1 MLGRFDRHILRQGAK
16 EGADMNQLVYNGK
29 TFYQKDIFSGNVH
42 IAMSLRSSSLEVN
55 TLSAEARDPDGV
67 FIGFARNTPLKWIYN
82 GAQRGIFY
90 LQEVERVGPNRYSLY
105 ATSAIGILTEGQHYG
120 GIYTGQT
127 AQEVIASICGTVPFS
142 IQNKYADVKLYGWL
156 PVATQRD
163 NLVQVLIAIGAW
175 IKTDLD
181 GVLRIE
187 SLWDGISGNINEDY
201 MLVGAKAPETAKITQ
216 VVVTEHQYVEGGEET
231 KLFEGTAQQGD
242 IITFNSPM
250 YELVADGF
258 SILESGANYAKVS
271 GGSGTLKGRAYIH
284 NTREVVRDVSEAAE
298 PNIKTVK
305 DATLVSLVNSTAV
318 AERLANYFQW
328 TETIQAPIVYQGEV
342 PGNRV
347 ATWHPYDKTGVTAC
361 LESVDI
367 NLSNTLKADETLLVG
382 FVPPK
387 PETGYI
393 TERAVLTGSG
403 RWKKPAGVT
412 RIEYVLIGPGQ
423 GGRAG
428 KKGEPGSATT
438 LSFSYS
444 LLGINTRYSGK
455 HPGEGGKGGE
465 GGAPGHGGKIYRGEM
480 DLSVIDELEYSCG
493 PGGTGAT
500 YDESNPE
507 AEGNEGS
514 ATTLGDISSDL
525 GSSSEFGYTDIIT
538 GEVYATTGLQGI
550 AGGDGAG
557 TTAEDRENS
566 SNDGFY
572 FTPSTGVTDEDGAFW
587 AGGTTKT
594 QGNTEPPKLTGDGDS
609 ISFNG
614 SLGDGYAGAEVS
626 YALGSGA
633 AAGAAGIDGTALGR
647 FTVSRNSSKTTIT
660 ARAYA
665 TNGLKGADAAIV
677 PKKALNGNGG
687 RGGYGGGGG
696 SSIGIAGTYSGSD
709 GSPVGSYN
717 LSSTTA
723 DPGEGGL
730 PSQGGEGGDGLII
743 LYYSV
748 PKETQNGPIMDRT
761 GRFILDKL
769 GRRFVV

>member
-1 MLGRFDRHILRQGAK
+1 MWNNKIRYLDHVFGEEDDIKKGNCYLVGTLLGDSLSINTLEFDVESDDSTLTQFKRNDPVIYEH
-16 EGADMNQLVYNGK
+16 NGK
-29 TFYQKDIFSGNVH
+29 QI
-42 IAMSLRSSSLEVN
+42 
-55 TLSAEARDPDGV
+55 
-67 FIGFARNTPLKWIYN
+67 
-82 GAQRGIFY
+82 GIFY
-90 LQEVERVGPNRYSLY
+90 VQNIERIGATTYSF
-105 ATSAIGILTEGQHYG
+105 SAVSALGILAEGKHYG

-127 AQEVIASICGTVPFS
+127 VAEILPGICGTVPYE
-142 IQNKYADVKLYGWL
+142 IKTNLTEIKLYGWL
-156 PVATQRD
+156 PIASPRD
-163 NLVQVLIAIGAW
+163 NLAQVLFSIGAV
-175 IKTDLD
+175 IKTDLG

-187 SLWDGISGNINEDY
+187 SLWDGISGELTQNQMYEGPSVKYDSA
-201 MLVGAKAPETAKITQ
+201 VTQ

-361 LESVDI
+361 LESADI

-393 TERAVLTGSG
+393 TERVVLTGSG
-403 RWKKPAGVT
+403 TWKKPAGVT

-557 TTAEDRENS
+557 TTAENRENS

-572 FTPSTGVTDEDGAFW
+572 FTPSAGVTDEDGTFW

-594 QGNTEPPKLTGDGDS
+594 QGNTEPPKLDGDGDS
-609 ISFNG
+609 ASFTG
-614 SLGDGYAGAEVS
+614 SLGDGYAGAQVS

-633 AAGAAGIDGTALGR
+633 AAGAAGQNGTALGR

>member
-1 MLGRFDRHILRQGAK
+1 MGDNKIRYLDHVFGEEDDIKKGNCYLVGTLLGDSLSINTLEFDVESDDSTLTQFKRNDPVIYEH
-16 EGADMNQLVYNGK
+16 NGK
-29 TFYQKDIFSGNVH
+29 QI
-42 IAMSLRSSSLEVN
+42 
-55 TLSAEARDPDGV
+55 
-67 FIGFARNTPLKWIYN
+67 
-82 GAQRGIFY
+82 GIFY
-90 LQEVERVGPNRYSLY
+90 VQNIERIGATTYSF
-105 ATSAIGILTEGQHYG
+105 SAVSALGILAEGKHYG

-127 AQEVIASICGTVPFS
+127 VAEILPDICGTVPYE
-142 IQNKYADVKLYGWL
+142 IKTNLTEIKLYGWL
-156 PVATQRD
+156 PIASPRD
-163 NLVQVLIAIGAW
+163 NLAQVLFAIGAV
-175 IKTDLD
+175 IKTDLG

-187 SLWDGISGNINEDY
+187 SLWDGISGELTQNQMYEGPSVKYNSA
-201 MLVGAKAPETAKITQ
+201 VTQ

-361 LESVDI
+361 LESADI

-393 TERAVLTGSG
+393 TERVVLTGSG

-465 GGAPGHGGKIYRGEM
+465 GGAAGHGGKIYRGEM

>member
-1 MLGRFDRHILRQGAK
+1 MWNNKIRYLDHVFGEEDDIKKGNCYLVGTLLGDSLSINTLEFDVESDDSTLTQFKRNDPVIYEH
-16 EGADMNQLVYNGK
+16 NGK
-29 TFYQKDIFSGNVH
+29 QI
-42 IAMSLRSSSLEVN
+42 
-55 TLSAEARDPDGV
+55 
-67 FIGFARNTPLKWIYN
+67 
-82 GAQRGIFY
+82 GIFY
-90 LQEVERVGPNRYSLY
+90 VQNIERIGATTYSF
-105 ATSAIGILTEGQHYG
+105 SAVSALGILAEGKHYG

-127 AQEVIASICGTVPFS
+127 VAEILPGICGTVPYE
-142 IQNKYADVKLYGWL
+142 IKTNLTEIKLYGWL
-156 PVATQRD
+156 PIASPRD
-163 NLVQVLIAIGAW
+163 NLAQVLFSIGAV
-175 IKTDLD
+175 IKTDLG

-187 SLWDGISGNINEDY
+187 SLWDGISGELTQNQMYEGPSVKYDSA
-201 MLVGAKAPETAKITQ
+201 VTQ

-361 LESVDI
+361 LESADI

-393 TERAVLTGSG
+393 TERVVLTGSG
-403 RWKKPAGVT
+403 TWKKPAGVT

-566 SNDGFY
+566 TAQDGFH
-572 FTPSTGVTDEDGAFW
+572 FTPSTGVTDEDGTFW

-594 QGNTEPPKLTGDGDS
+594 KGNTEPPKLDGDGDQ

-633 AAGAAGIDGTALGR
+633 AAGAAGKNGTALGR

-696 SSIGIAGTYSGSD
+696 SSIGAAGTFSGSD

-761 GRFILDKL
+761 GHFILDKL
-769 GRRFVV
+769 GRRIVV

>member
-1 MLGRFDRHILRQGAK
+1 MGNNKIRYLDHVFGEEDDIKKGNCYLVGTLLGDSLSINTLEFDVESDDSTLTQFKRNDPVIYEH
-16 EGADMNQLVYNGK
+16 NGK
-29 TFYQKDIFSGNVH
+29 QI
-42 IAMSLRSSSLEVN
+42 
-55 TLSAEARDPDGV
+55 
-67 FIGFARNTPLKWIYN
+67 
-82 GAQRGIFY
+82 GIFY
-90 LQEVERVGPNRYSLY
+90 VQNIERIGATTYSF
-105 ATSAIGILTEGQHYG
+105 SAVSALGILAEGKHYG

-127 AQEVIASICGTVPFS
+127 VAEILPDICGTVPYE
-142 IQNKYADVKLYGWL
+142 IKTNLTEIKLYGWL
-156 PVATQRD
+156 PIASPRD
-163 NLVQVLIAIGAW
+163 NLAQVLFAIGAV
-175 IKTDLD
+175 IKTDLG

-187 SLWDGISGNINEDY
+187 SLWDGISGELTQNQMYEGPSVKYDSA
-201 MLVGAKAPETAKITQ
+201 VTQ

-361 LESVDI
+361 LESADI

-393 TERAVLTGSG
+393 TERVVLTGSG
-403 RWKKPAGVT
+403 TWKKPAGVT

-566 SNDGFY
+566 TAQDGFH
-572 FTPSTGVTDEDGAFW
+572 FTPSTGVTDEDGTFW
-587 AGGTTKT
+587 PGGTTKT
-594 QGNTEPPKLTGDGDS
+594 QGNTEPPKLTGDGDQ

-633 AAGAAGIDGTALGR
+633 AAGAAGQNGTALGR

-696 SSIGIAGTYSGSD
+696 SSIGAAGTFSGSD

>member
-1 MLGRFDRHILRQGAK
+1 MGNNKIRYLDHVFGEEDDIKKGNCYLVGTLLGDSLSINTLEFDVESDDSTLTQFKRNDPVIYEH
-16 EGADMNQLVYNGK
+16 NGK
-29 TFYQKDIFSGNVH
+29 QI
-42 IAMSLRSSSLEVN
+42 
-55 TLSAEARDPDGV
+55 
-67 FIGFARNTPLKWIYN
+67 
-82 GAQRGIFY
+82 GIFY
-90 LQEVERVGPNRYSLY
+90 VQNIERIGATTYSF
-105 ATSAIGILTEGQHYG
+105 SAVSALGILAEGKHYG

-127 AQEVIASICGTVPFS
+127 VAEILPDICGTVPYE
-142 IQNKYADVKLYGWL
+142 IKTNLTEIKLYGWL
-156 PVATQRD
+156 PIASPRD
-163 NLVQVLIAIGAW
+163 NLAQVLFAIGAV
-175 IKTDLD
+175 IKTDLG

-187 SLWDGISGNINEDY
+187 SLWDGISGELTQNQMYEGPSIKYDSA
-201 MLVGAKAPETAKITQ
+201 VTQ

-361 LESVDI
+361 LESADI

-393 TERAVLTGSG
+393 TERVVLTGSG
-403 RWKKPAGVT
+403 TWKKPAGVT

-557 TTAEDRENS
+557 TTAENRENS

-572 FTPSTGVTDEDGAFW
+572 FTPSAGVTDEDGTFW

-594 QGNTEPPKLTGDGDS
+594 QGNTEPPKLDGDGDS
-609 ISFNG
+609 ASFTG
-614 SLGDGYAGAEVS
+614 SLGDGYAGAQVS

-633 AAGAAGIDGTALGR
+633 AAGAAGKNGTALGR
-647 FTVSRNSSKTTIT
+647 FSVSRNSSKTTIT

-769 GRRFVV
+769 GRRIVV

>member
-1 MLGRFDRHILRQGAK
+1 MWNNKIRYLDHVFGEEDDIKKGNCYLVGTLLGDSLSINTLEFDVESDDSTLTQFKRNDPVIYEH
-16 EGADMNQLVYNGK
+16 NGK
-29 TFYQKDIFSGNVH
+29 QI
-42 IAMSLRSSSLEVN
+42 
-55 TLSAEARDPDGV
+55 
-67 FIGFARNTPLKWIYN
+67 
-82 GAQRGIFY
+82 GIFY
-90 LQEVERVGPNRYSLY
+90 VQNIERIGATTYSF
-105 ATSAIGILTEGQHYG
+105 SAVSALGILAEGKHYG

-127 AQEVIASICGTVPFS
+127 VAEILPGICGTVPYE
-142 IQNKYADVKLYGWL
+142 IKTNLTEIKLYGWL
-156 PVATQRD
+156 PIASPRD
-163 NLVQVLIAIGAW
+163 NLAQVLFSIGAV
-175 IKTDLD
+175 IKTDLG

-187 SLWDGISGNINEDY
+187 SLWDGISGELTQNQMYEGPSVKYDSA
-201 MLVGAKAPETAKITQ
+201 VTQ

-305 DATLVSLVNSTAV
+305 NATLVSLVNSTAV

-361 LESVDI
+361 LESADI

-393 TERAVLTGSG
+393 TERVVLTGSG
-403 RWKKPAGVT
+403 TWKKPAGVT

-566 SNDGFY
+566 TAQDGFH
-572 FTPSTGVTDEDGAFW
+572 FTPSAGVTDEDGTFW
-587 AGGTTKT
+587 PGGTTKT
-594 QGNTEPPKLTGDGDS
+594 RDNTEPPKLDGDGDQA
-609 ISFNG
+609 SFNG
-614 SLGDGYAGAEVS
+614 DLGDGYAGAEVS

-633 AAGAAGIDGTALGR
+633 AAGAAGKNGTALGR

-696 SSIGIAGTYSGSD
+696 SSIGAAGTFSGSD

>member
-1 MLGRFDRHILRQGAK
+1 MGNNKIRYLDHVFGEEDDIKKGNCYLVGTLLGDSLSINTLEFDVESDDSTLTQFKRNDPVIYEH
-16 EGADMNQLVYNGK
+16 NGK
-29 TFYQKDIFSGNVH
+29 QI
-42 IAMSLRSSSLEVN
+42 
-55 TLSAEARDPDGV
+55 
-67 FIGFARNTPLKWIYN
+67 
-82 GAQRGIFY
+82 GIFY
-90 LQEVERVGPNRYSLY
+90 VQNIERIGATTYSF
-105 ATSAIGILTEGQHYG
+105 SAVSALGILAEGKHYG

-127 AQEVIASICGTVPFS
+127 VAEILPDICGTVPYE
-142 IQNKYADVKLYGWL
+142 IKTNLTEIKLYGWL
-156 PVATQRD
+156 PIASPRD
-163 NLVQVLIAIGAW
+163 NLAQVLFAIGAV
-175 IKTDLD
+175 IKTDLG

-187 SLWDGISGNINEDY
+187 SLWDGISGELTQNQMYEGPSIKYDSA
-201 MLVGAKAPETAKITQ
+201 VTQ

-361 LESVDI
+361 LESADI

-393 TERAVLTGSG
+393 TERVVLTGSG
-403 RWKKPAGVT
+403 TWKKPAGVT

-557 TTAEDRENS
+557 TTAENRENS

-572 FTPSTGVTDEDGAFW
+572 FTPSTGVTDEDGTFW
-587 AGGTTKT
+587 PGGTTKT
-594 QGNTEPPKLTGDGDS
+594 QGNTEPPKLTGDGDQ

-614 SLGDGYAGAEVS
+614 SLGDGYSGAEVS

-633 AAGAAGIDGTALGR
+633 AAGAAGQNGTALGR
-647 FTVSRNSSKTTIT
+647 FSVSRNSSKTTIT

-696 SSIGIAGTYSGSD
+696 SSIGAAGTFSGSD

>member
-1 MLGRFDRHILRQGAK
+1 MGNNKIRYLDHVFGEEDDIKKGNCYLVGTLLGDSLSINTLEFDVESDDSTLTQFKRNDPVIYEH
-16 EGADMNQLVYNGK
+16 NGK
-29 TFYQKDIFSGNVH
+29 QI
-42 IAMSLRSSSLEVN
+42 
-55 TLSAEARDPDGV
+55 
-67 FIGFARNTPLKWIYN
+67 
-82 GAQRGIFY
+82 GIFY
-90 LQEVERVGPNRYSLY
+90 VQNIERIGATTYSF
-105 ATSAIGILTEGQHYG
+105 SAVSALGILAEGKHYG

-127 AQEVIASICGTVPFS
+127 VAEILPDICGTVPYE
-142 IQNKYADVKLYGWL
+142 IKTNLTEIKLYGWL
-156 PVATQRD
+156 PIASPRD
-163 NLVQVLIAIGAW
+163 NLAQVLFAIGAV
-175 IKTDLD
+175 IKTDLG

-187 SLWDGISGNINEDY
+187 SLWDGISGELTQNQMYEGPSVKYDSA
-201 MLVGAKAPETAKITQ
+201 VTQ

-250 YELVADGF
+250 YELIADGF

-361 LESVDI
+361 LESADI

-393 TERAVLTGSG
+393 TERVVLTGSG

-557 TTAEDRENS
+557 TTAENRENS

-572 FTPSTGVTDEDGAFW
+572 FTPSAGVTDEDGTFW

-594 QGNTEPPKLTGDGDS
+594 QGNTEPPKLDGDGDS
-609 ISFNG
+609 ASFTG
-614 SLGDGYAGAEVS
+614 SLGDGYAGAQVS

-633 AAGAAGIDGTALGR
+633 AAGAAGKNGTALGR
-647 FTVSRNSSKTTIT
+647 FSVSRNSSKTTIT

-748 PKETQNGPIMDRT
+748 PKETQNGPVMDRT

>member
-1 MLGRFDRHILRQGAK
+1 MGDNKIRYLDHVFGEEDDIKKGNCYLVGTLLGDSLSINTLEFDVESDDSTLTQFKRNDPVIYEH
-16 EGADMNQLVYNGK
+16 NGK
-29 TFYQKDIFSGNVH
+29 QI
-42 IAMSLRSSSLEVN
+42 
-55 TLSAEARDPDGV
+55 
-67 FIGFARNTPLKWIYN
+67 
-82 GAQRGIFY
+82 GIFY
-90 LQEVERVGPNRYSLY
+90 VQNIERIGATTYSF
-105 ATSAIGILTEGQHYG
+105 SAVSALGILAEGKHYG

-127 AQEVIASICGTVPFS
+127 VAEILPDICGTVPYE
-142 IQNKYADVKLYGWL
+142 IKTNLTEIKLYGWL
-156 PVATQRD
+156 PIASPRD
-163 NLVQVLIAIGAW
+163 NLAQVLFAIGAV
-175 IKTDLD
+175 IKTDLG

-187 SLWDGISGNINEDY
+187 SLWDGISGELTQNQMYEGPSVKYDSA
-201 MLVGAKAPETAKITQ
+201 VTQ

-361 LESVDI
+361 LESADI

-393 TERAVLTGSG
+393 TERVVLTGSG
-403 RWKKPAGVT
+403 TWKKPAGVT

-444 LLGINTRYSGK
+444 VLGINTRYSGK

>member
-1 MLGRFDRHILRQGAK
+1 MGNNKIRYLDHVFGEEDDIKKGNCYLVGTLLGDSLSINTLEFDVESDDSTLTQFKRNDPVIYEH
-16 EGADMNQLVYNGK
+16 NGK
-29 TFYQKDIFSGNVH
+29 QI
-42 IAMSLRSSSLEVN
+42 
-55 TLSAEARDPDGV
+55 
-67 FIGFARNTPLKWIYN
+67 
-82 GAQRGIFY
+82 GIFY
-90 LQEVERVGPNRYSLY
+90 VQNIERIGATTYSF
-105 ATSAIGILTEGQHYG
+105 SAVSALGILAEGKHYG

-127 AQEVIASICGTVPFS
+127 VAEILPDICGTVPYE
-142 IQNKYADVKLYGWL
+142 IKTNLTEIKLYGWL
-156 PVATQRD
+156 PIASPRD
-163 NLVQVLIAIGAW
+163 NLAQVLFAIGAV
-175 IKTDLD
+175 IKTDLG

-187 SLWDGISGNINEDY
+187 SLWDGISGELTQNQMYEGPSIKYDSA
-201 MLVGAKAPETAKITQ
+201 VTQ

-361 LESVDI
+361 LESADI

-393 TERAVLTGSG
+393 TERVVLTGSG
-403 RWKKPAGVT
+403 TWKKPAGVT

-557 TTAEDRENS
+557 TTAENRENS

-572 FTPSTGVTDEDGAFW
+572 FTPSTGVTDEDGTFW
-587 AGGTTKT
+587 PGGTTKT
-594 QGNTEPPKLTGDGDS
+594 QGNTEPPKLTGDGDQ

-633 AAGAAGIDGTALGR
+633 AAGAAGQNGTALGR
-647 FTVSRNSSKTTIT
+647 FSVSRNSSKTTIT

-696 SSIGIAGTYSGSD
+696 SSIGAAGTFSGSD

>member
-1 MLGRFDRHILRQGAK
+1 MWNNKIRYLDHVFGEEDDIKKGNCYLVGTLLGDSLSINTLEFDVESDDSTLTQFKRNDPVIYEH
-16 EGADMNQLVYNGK
+16 NGK
-29 TFYQKDIFSGNVH
+29 QI
-42 IAMSLRSSSLEVN
+42 
-55 TLSAEARDPDGV
+55 
-67 FIGFARNTPLKWIYN
+67 
-82 GAQRGIFY
+82 GIFY
-90 LQEVERVGPNRYSLY
+90 VQNIERIGATTYSF
-105 ATSAIGILTEGQHYG
+105 SAVSALGILAEGKHYG

-127 AQEVIASICGTVPFS
+127 VAEILPDICGTVPYE
-142 IQNKYADVKLYGWL
+142 IKTNLTEIKLYGWL
-156 PVATQRD
+156 PIASPRD
-163 NLVQVLIAIGAW
+163 NLAQVLFAIGAM
-175 IKTDLD
+175 IKTDLG

-187 SLWDGISGNINEDY
+187 SLWDGISGELTQNQMYEGPSVKYNSA
-201 MLVGAKAPETAKITQ
+201 VTQ

-361 LESVDI
+361 LESADI

-393 TERAVLTGSG
+393 TERVVLTGSG
-403 RWKKPAGVT
+403 TWKKPAGVT

-444 LLGINTRYSGK
+444 VLGINTRYSGK

-572 FTPSTGVTDEDGAFW
+572 FTPSTGVTDEDGTFW

-594 QGNTEPPKLTGDGDS
+594 QGNTEPPKLDGDGDS
-609 ISFNG
+609 ASFTG
-614 SLGDGYAGAEVS
+614 SLGDGYAGAQVS

-769 GRRFVV
+769 GRRIVV

>member
-1 MLGRFDRHILRQGAK
+1 MGNNKIRYLDHVFGEEDDIKKGNCYLVGTLLGDSLSINTLEFDVESDDSTLTQFKRNDPVIYEH
-16 EGADMNQLVYNGK
+16 NGK
-29 TFYQKDIFSGNVH
+29 QI
-42 IAMSLRSSSLEVN
+42 
-55 TLSAEARDPDGV
+55 
-67 FIGFARNTPLKWIYN
+67 
-82 GAQRGIFY
+82 GIFY
-90 LQEVERVGPNRYSLY
+90 VQNIERIGATTYSF
-105 ATSAIGILTEGQHYG
+105 SAVSALGILAEGKHYG

-127 AQEVIASICGTVPFS
+127 VAEILPDICGTVPYE
-142 IQNKYADVKLYGWL
+142 IKTNLTEIKLYGWL
-156 PVATQRD
+156 PIASPRD
-163 NLVQVLIAIGAW
+163 NLAQVLFAIGAV
-175 IKTDLD
+175 IKTDLG

-187 SLWDGISGNINEDY
+187 SLWDGISGELTQNQMYEGPSVKYDSA
-201 MLVGAKAPETAKITQ
+201 VTQ

-361 LESVDI
+361 LESADI
-367 NLSNTLKADETLLVG
+367 NLSNTLKAGETLLVG

-393 TERAVLTGSG
+393 TERVVLTGSG
-403 RWKKPAGVT
+403 TWKKPAGVT

-566 SNDGFY
+566 TAQDGFH
-572 FTPSTGVTDEDGAFW
+572 FTPSTGVTDEDGTFW
-587 AGGTTKT
+587 PGGTTKT
-594 QGNTEPPKLTGDGDS
+594 QGNTEPPKLTGDGDQ

-633 AAGAAGIDGTALGR
+633 AAGAAGKNGTALGR

-696 SSIGIAGTYSGSD
+696 SSIGAAGTFSGSD
-709 GSPVGSYN
+709 GAPVGSYN

-748 PKETQNGPIMDRT
+748 PKETQNGPVMDRT

>member
-1 MLGRFDRHILRQGAK
+1 MGDNKIRYLDHVFGEEDDIKKGNCYLVGTLLGDSLSINTLEFDVESDDFTLTQFKRNDPVIYEH
-16 EGADMNQLVYNGK
+16 NGK
-29 TFYQKDIFSGNVH
+29 QI
-42 IAMSLRSSSLEVN
+42 
-55 TLSAEARDPDGV
+55 
-67 FIGFARNTPLKWIYN
+67 
-82 GAQRGIFY
+82 GIFY
-90 LQEVERVGPNRYSLY
+90 VQNIERIGATTYSF
-105 ATSAIGILTEGQHYG
+105 SAVSALGILAEGKHYG

-127 AQEVIASICGTVPFS
+127 VAEILPDICGTVPYE
-142 IQNKYADVKLYGWL
+142 IKTNLTGIKLYGWL
-156 PVATQRD
+156 PIASPRD
-163 NLVQVLIAIGAW
+163 NLAQVLFAIGAV
-175 IKTDLD
+175 IKTDLG

-187 SLWDGISGNINEDY
+187 SLWDGISGELTQNQMYEGPSVKYDSA
-201 MLVGAKAPETAKITQ
+201 VTQ

-361 LESVDI
+361 LESADI

-393 TERAVLTGSG
+393 TERVVLTGSG

-438 LSFSYS
+438 LSFSYT
-444 LLGINTRYSGK
+444 LLGLNTRYSGK

-514 ATTLGDISSDL
+514 ATTLGNISSDL

-572 FTPSTGVTDEDGAFW
+572 FTPSTGVTDEDGTFW

-594 QGNTEPPKLTGDGDS
+594 QGNTDPPQLTGDGDQ

-614 SLGDGYAGAEVS
+614 SLGDGYAGAQVS
-626 YALGSGA
+626 YALGAGA
-633 AAGAAGIDGTALGR
+633 AAGAAGKDGTALGR

-709 GSPVGSYN
+709 GAPVGSYN

>member
-1 MLGRFDRHILRQGAK
+1 MAENKLIIGNIEITGIQNITAGNQELSTSLLNDVLEIDTLDCDFNSEDSSINILSCIGEKVTYYHGDQQRQILYVESIKRTGPKSYHIYA
-16 EGADMNQLVYNGK
+16 V
-29 TFYQKDIFSGNVH
+29 
-42 IAMSLRSSSLEVN
+42 
-55 TLSAEARDPDGV
+55 SAVSKLDTIPH
-67 FIGFARNTPLKWIYN
+67 
-82 GAQRGIFY
+82 
-90 LQEVERVGPNRYSLY
+90 S
-105 ATSAIGILTEGQHYG
+105 G

-127 AQEVIASICGTVPFS
+127 ALEVISEICGPIPVIVKS
-142 IQNKYADVKLYGWL
+142 NLRNIQLYGWL
-156 PVATQRD
+156 PYCQPPNSSARD
-163 NLVQVLIAIGAW
+163 NLNQVLFAIGASLG
-175 IKTDLD
+175 TDLN

-187 SLWDGISGNINEDY
+187 TLWDGTT
-201 MLVGAKAPETAKITQ
+201 GAIELQRTDLNGSVTDVQKVSI
-216 VVVTEHQYVEGGEET
+216 VSVTEHQYTEGQEEQN
-231 KLFEGTAQQGD
+231 LFEGTAQEGD
-242 IITFNSPM
+242 TIVFNEPM
-250 YELVADGF
+250 HTLTASGF
-258 SILESGANYAKVS
+258 TILESGANYAKLS
-271 GGSGTLKGRAYIH
+271 AGSGILTGKKYIH
-284 NTREVVRDVSEAAE
+284 NKRVIARTVTE
-298 PNIKTVK
+298 NIPENEKSK
-305 DATLVSLVNSTAV
+305 ENATLVSLINSNAI
-318 AERLANYFQW
+318 ADRLARYYKCNK
-328 TETIQAPIVYQGEV
+328 TIQASFITEYERPGQIV
-342 PGNRV
+342 NIMD
-347 ATWHPYDKTGVTAC
+347 PYDQEIVSACIASMNVNMSGV
-361 LESVDI
+361 
-367 NLSNTLKADETLLVG
+367 LKADAELLVG

-393 TERAVLTGSG
+393 TERVVLTGSG

-465 GGAPGHGGKIYRGEM
+465 GGAAGHGGKIYRGEM

-507 AEGNEGS
+507 AEGNEGN

-566 SNDGFY
+566 TAQDGFH
-572 FTPSTGVTDEDGAFW
+572 FTPSTGVTDEDGTFW

-594 QGNTEPPKLTGDGDS
+594 KGNTEPPKLDGDGDQ

-633 AAGAAGIDGTALGR
+633 AAGAAGKDGIALGR
-647 FTVSRNSSKTTIT
+647 FSVSRNSSKTTIT

-696 SSIGIAGTYSGSD
+696 SSIGAAGTFSGSD

>member
-1 MLGRFDRHILRQGAK
+1 MWNNKIRYLDHVFGEEDDIKKGNCYLVGTLLGDSLSINTLEFDVESDDSTLTQFKRNDPVIYEH
-16 EGADMNQLVYNGK
+16 NGK
-29 TFYQKDIFSGNVH
+29 QI
-42 IAMSLRSSSLEVN
+42 
-55 TLSAEARDPDGV
+55 
-67 FIGFARNTPLKWIYN
+67 
-82 GAQRGIFY
+82 GIFY
-90 LQEVERVGPNRYSLY
+90 VQNIERIGATTYSF
-105 ATSAIGILTEGQHYG
+105 SAVSALGILAEGKHYG

-127 AQEVIASICGTVPFS
+127 VAEILPGICGTVPYE
-142 IQNKYADVKLYGWL
+142 IKTNLTEIKLYGWL
-156 PVATQRD
+156 PIASPRD
-163 NLVQVLIAIGAW
+163 NLAQVLFSIGAV
-175 IKTDLD
+175 IKTDLG

-187 SLWDGISGNINEDY
+187 SLWDGISGELTQNQMYEGPSVKYDSA
-201 MLVGAKAPETAKITQ
+201 VTQ

-258 SILESGANYAKVS
+258 SILESGSNYAKVS

-361 LESVDI
+361 LESADI

-393 TERAVLTGSG
+393 TERVVLTGSG
-403 RWKKPAGVT
+403 TWKKPAGVT

-557 TTAEDRENS
+557 TTAENRENS

-572 FTPSTGVTDEDGAFW
+572 FTPSAGVTDEDGTFW

-594 QGNTEPPKLTGDGDS
+594 QGNTEPPKLDGDGDS
-609 ISFNG
+609 ASFTG
-614 SLGDGYAGAEVS
+614 SLGDGYAGAQVS

-633 AAGAAGIDGTALGR
+633 AAGAAGQNGTALGR

-769 GRRFVV
+769 GRRIVV

>member
-1 MLGRFDRHILRQGAK
+1 MWNNKIRYLDHVFGEEDDIKKGNCYLVGTLLGDSLSINTLEFDVESDDSTLTQFKRNDPVIYEH
-16 EGADMNQLVYNGK
+16 NGK
-29 TFYQKDIFSGNVH
+29 QI
-42 IAMSLRSSSLEVN
+42 
-55 TLSAEARDPDGV
+55 
-67 FIGFARNTPLKWIYN
+67 
-82 GAQRGIFY
+82 GIFY
-90 LQEVERVGPNRYSLY
+90 VQNIERIGATTYSF
-105 ATSAIGILTEGQHYG
+105 SAVSALGILAEGKHYG

-127 AQEVIASICGTVPFS
+127 VAEILPGICGTVPYE
-142 IQNKYADVKLYGWL
+142 IKTNLTEIKLYGWL
-156 PVATQRD
+156 PIASPRD
-163 NLVQVLIAIGAW
+163 NLAQVLFSIGAV
-175 IKTDLD
+175 IKTDLG

-187 SLWDGISGNINEDY
+187 SLWDGISGELTQNQMYEGPSVKYDSA
-201 MLVGAKAPETAKITQ
+201 VTQ

-361 LESVDI
+361 LESADI

-393 TERAVLTGSG
+393 TERVVLTGSG
-403 RWKKPAGVT
+403 TWKKPAGVT

-557 TTAEDRENS
+557 TTAENRENS

-572 FTPSTGVTDEDGAFW
+572 FTPSAGVTDEDGTFW

-594 QGNTEPPKLTGDGDS
+594 QGNTEPPKLDGDGDS
-609 ISFNG
+609 ASFTG

-633 AAGAAGIDGTALGR
+633 AAGAAGKNGTALGR
-647 FTVSRNSSKTTIT
+647 FSVSRNSSKTTIT

-769 GRRFVV
+769 GRRIVV

>member
-1 MLGRFDRHILRQGAK
+1 
-16 EGADMNQLVYNGK
+16 
-29 TFYQKDIFSGNVH
+29 
-42 IAMSLRSSSLEVN
+42 MSLLSSSLGTN
-55 TLSAEARDPDGV
+55 TFNPIIKSPDKNLSK
-67 FIGFARNTPLKWIYN
+67 FSRNTPITIYHN
-82 GAQRGIFY
+82 DEQLGIFY
-90 LQEVERVGPNRYSLY
+90 VQDIKRTSKDLY
-105 ATSAIGILTEGQHYG
+105 NISATSAVGLLSEGRHYG

-127 AQEVIASICGTVPFS
+127 VAEILPGICGTVPYE
-142 IQNKYADVKLYGWL
+142 IKTNLTEIKLYGWL
-156 PVATQRD
+156 PIASPRD
-163 NLVQVLIAIGAW
+163 NLAQVLFAIGAV
-175 IKTDLD
+175 IKTDLG

-187 SLWDGISGNINEDY
+187 SLWDGISGE
-201 MLVGAKAPETAKITQ
+201 LTQ
-216 VVVTEHQYVEGGEET
+216 NQMYEGPSVKYDSAVTKVVVTEHQYVEGGEET

-361 LESVDI
+361 LESADI

-393 TERAVLTGSG
+393 TERVVLTGSG

-444 LLGINTRYSGK
+444 VLGINTRYSGK

-465 GGAPGHGGKIYRGEM
+465 GGAAGHGGKIYRGEM

-550 AGGDGAG
+550 SGGNGAG
-557 TTAEDRENS
+557 TTAENRENS

-572 FTPSTGVTDEDGAFW
+572 FTPSTGVTDEDGTFW

-594 QGNTEPPKLTGDGDS
+594 QGNTEPPKLDGDGDS
-609 ISFNG
+609 ASFTG
-614 SLGDGYAGAEVS
+614 SLGDGYAGAQVS

-769 GRRFVV
+769 GRRIVV